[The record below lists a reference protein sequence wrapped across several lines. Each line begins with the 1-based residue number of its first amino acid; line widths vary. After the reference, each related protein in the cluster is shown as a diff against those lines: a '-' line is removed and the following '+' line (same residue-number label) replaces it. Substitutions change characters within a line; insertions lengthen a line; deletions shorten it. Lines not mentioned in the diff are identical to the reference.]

1 MTKARNKPVTS
12 LGERLAFQIGDVRF
26 SLSGGLVMPNVEPFT
41 AHEPSTCCWRIRTG
55 DALSVL
61 TNGMRL
67 CADLSAWIVLKAELS
82 S

>member
-1 MTKARNKPVTS
+1 MTS
-12 LGERLAFQIGDVRF
+12 LGQGLAFQIGDVRF
-26 SLSGGLVMPNVEPFT
+26 SLSGGLVMPNVEPLT